1 MLSWLKKSSKKRECC
16 KIQFEE
22 VKKEEKPSCCNVR
35 IEEVNEEEEN
45 HIKHPSAACKAGKK

>member
-1 MLSWLKKSSKKRECC
+1 MLSWLKKSSKKQGCC

-35 IEEVNEEEEN
+35 IEEVDEEKAAN
-45 HIKHPSAACKAGKK
+45 HN